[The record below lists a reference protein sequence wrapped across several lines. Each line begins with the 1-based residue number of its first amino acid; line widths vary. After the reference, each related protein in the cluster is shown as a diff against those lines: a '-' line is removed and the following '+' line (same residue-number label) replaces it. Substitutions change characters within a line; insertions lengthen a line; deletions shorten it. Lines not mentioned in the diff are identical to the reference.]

1 MSLAMRVETK
11 TNTDGRLD
19 YLTVYRK
26 GRKAVHLHFVYGHD
40 GFLSDIEFTGKKEDM
55 PDIPTII
62 ELINEKFMERI
73 GIIENID
80 SVDLIDLITRISLI
94 DLITRIALID
104 RITLIDAITNIA
116 NVQSVDLIDLITKI
130 SEITVIKNIETIGNM
145 PDSTPRGSAGVAFQ
159 QTTPTAGDV
168 GGWVSPTGHEAA
180 SGWVNEARA
189 YDENLGLYASY
200 PETAGWTPFLILTV
214 GEITSDRLRFYAYYN
229 FVSQKSIDV
238 DVYKDGAWTHVYE
251 GTYASLTW
259 VEKTFAQGSVTKARV
274 RFYLAASYPTVFYE
288 FDFWQVAGAGGTGGV
303 MMVTGSYVTP
313 TLYNVTM
320 VNADFEYSQLLPAK
334 TKRFSIKTRD
344 GTAFRTAFVTGKVAA
359 PTAPYE
365 TVPANWEYYEDLLYV
380 TGLTLYFG
388 CGVAGKIVEIT
399 VWT

>member
-1 MSLAMRVETK
+1 MRVETK

-55 PDIPTII
+55 PDIPSIV

-80 SVDLIDLITRISLI
+80 SVDLIDLITRITLI
-94 DLITRIALID
+94 DTISAITNIANIQSVD
-104 RITLIDAITNIA
+104 LIDAITNIA

-130 SEITVIKNIETIGNM
+130 AEITVIKNIETITSM
-145 PDSTPRGSAGVAFQ
+145 PDITVKGSAGVAFQ
-159 QTTPTAGDV
+159 QTTPTSTGA
-168 GGWVSPTGHEAA
+168 WTSPTGDEAEG
-180 SGWVNEARA
+180 GWTSRANA
-189 YDENLGLYASY
+189 YDEGLATHAEYDSGGTGWGWGFLTLTIPAI
-200 PETAGWTPFLILTV
+200 TAN
-214 GEITSDRLRFYAYYN
+214 SLRFYAPCN
-229 FVSQKSIDV
+229 AAQTLIDV
-238 DVYKDGAWTHVYE
+238 DVYKDGVWMHVYE
-251 GTYASLTW
+251 GAYDNMAW
-259 VEKTFAQGSVTKARV
+259 VEKTFAQGSVTKAKV
-274 RFYLAASYPTVFYE
+274 RFYCAIAHSNMLLYE
-288 FDFWQVAGAGGTGGV
+288 FDFGEVSVVGGGV
-303 MMVTGSYVTP
+303 LEIAGSYLTP

-320 VNADFEYSQLLPAK
+320 TNANTEYSQALPAK

-344 GTAFRTAFVTGKVAA
+344 GTAFRTAFVAGKVAA

-388 CGVAGKIVEIT
+388 CAAAGKIVEIT